1 MDKNEEIKKLGEI
14 FPHIGLHHLLALW
27 YKEKGD
33 SDRMLD
39 VLLNIDNMSNA
50 GRTEFFQELD
60 AFVIPPEDRPAAP
73 APAVFVPEP
82 AVVPE
87 PAPAPEPIVPE
98 PIVPEPIVV
107 SEPAVFVPEPIV
119 PEPAVVPEPIV
130 VSEPEK
136 KKLNIS
142 SDKNVHRLL
151 ASFENQLAVN
161 YSEQERSIVPSEM
174 SHSPKVQI
182 IKDRSS
188 ESAERSQTLI
198 DMFLELG
205 LQREDIRVISSS
217 SDPEIMDL
225 IKKESKDDFPIVRLY
240 STHYFGFQE
249 FVREAEAGSVSKI
262 ITETEFKSSGDFYGQ
277 TFLDVVAD
285 GTNSLFF
292 NLAWFAALP
301 ITLPFSYFF
310 GSKPLELKP
319 GEIDFNVV
327 HTNWYRR
334 NLKQKM
340 RFGKDQFYRMD
351 SDGHSI
357 LIAHAYS
364 SIAFITILSPSYFFI
379 TYKPEAGCSS
389 DYLSASPSDCEEM
402 LRLISTRCQAIKHEI
417 KISHF
422 TDQVAELT
430 NQPSSSS
437 SSSVVEAPAAEIK
450 QEEAKNE

>member
-1 MDKNEEIKKLGEI
+1 MSRNESIKELAEI
-14 FPHIGLHHLLALW
+14 FPHISLHHLLALS
-27 YKEKGD
+27 YREKGD

-39 VLLNIDNMSNA
+39 ILLNIDNMSNV
-50 GRTEFFQELD
+50 GRAEFFQELD
-60 AFVIPPEDRPAAP
+60 AFVIPPEESPAAP
-73 APAVFVPEP
+73 PAPEPVVFVPEPAVFVPEP
-82 AVVPE
+82 AVS
-87 PAPAPEPIVPE
+87 
-98 PIVPEPIVV
+98 VPEPIVV
-107 SEPAVFVPEPIV
+107 PVSVPEPVVVAEV
-119 PEPAVVPEPIV
+119 PVPSPI
-130 VSEPEK
+130 PEK
-136 KKLNIS
+136 RKLSVS

-174 SHSPKVQI
+174 SQAPKVQI
-182 IKDRSS
+182 IKDRTA

-205 LQREDIRVISSS
+205 LKREDIRVISSS
-217 SDPEIMDL
+217 SDPEIMEL

-249 FVREAEAGSVSKI
+249 FVREAEAGNVSKI

-277 TFLDVVAD
+277 TFLDVIAD

-319 GEIDFNVV
+319 GEIDFSVV

-364 SIAFITILSPSYFFI
+364 SIAFITVLSPSYFFI

-389 DYLSASPSDCEEM
+389 DYLSASPADCEEM
-402 LRLISTRCQAIKHEI
+402 LRLISTRCHAVKHEI

-430 NQPSSSS
+430 NQSSSS
-437 SSSVVEAPAAEIK
+437 SSPAVEAPAEIK
-450 QEEAKNE
+450 QEEGEKTE